1 MKKRTLNEEV
11 GGIRSMMLGLQK
23 PITET
28 VDARETPKVDF
39 PEPDSETTTTEDK
52 WMNGLPADINVYPYS
67 GNEVKLTGTING
79 KFIKRY
85 FKISAGSPSIKTI
98 DIPVESCHIWKG
110 NKGVTF
116 YSDAG
121 VLIVTTAKLALETD
135 EMSKHG
141 MDVTYHDCNFIG
153 ACSDLKI
160 SIDLVENS
168 QVREGLLK
176 ALEGGQDF
184 KIGAN
189 VFLENS

>member
-1 MKKRTLNEEV
+1 
-11 GGIRSMMLGLQK
+11 
-23 PITET
+23 
-28 VDARETPKVDF
+28 
-39 PEPDSETTTTEDK
+39 
-52 WMNGLPADINVYPYS
+52 
-67 GNEVKLTGTING
+67 
-79 KFIKRY
+79 
-85 FKISAGSPSIKTI
+85 
-98 DIPVESCHIWKG
+98 
-110 NKGVTF
+110 
-116 YSDAG
+116 
-121 VLIVTTAKLALETD
+121 
-135 EMSKHG
+135 MSKHG